1 LTCCLGITSLE
12 SLPIVRLIASVGET
26 EAEVL
31 VLVVEIVPERVV
43 GIVVELCVEDMLL
56 VIGVS

>member
-1 LTCCLGITSLE
+1 VK
-12 SLPIVRLIASVGET
+12 LPIVGLIASVGET

-31 VLVVEIVPERVV
+31 VLVAKIVPERVV
-43 GIVVELCVEDMLL
+43 DIVVGLCVEVPLL

>member
-1 LTCCLGITSLE
+1 MKS
-12 SLPIVRLIASVGET
+12 PIVDLIASVGET

-31 VLVVEIVPERVV
+31 ILVEIVPERVV
-43 GIVVELCVEDMLL
+43 GVVVELCAEDPLL